1 MLEGKDVFMN
11 GDGLSSRD
19 FCYIENVVQ
28 ANILAAFSTEEA
40 NGKVFN
46 IAVGERTTLIELFE
60 ILKNSVEKITGKK
73 VAPAMMRSFREG
85 DIPHSLA
92 SIEMAQKVLQY
103 QPVIKIGHGLLETV
117 KKSIK
122 I

>member
-1 MLEGKDVFMN
+1 M
-11 GDGLSSRD
+11 
-19 FCYIENVVQ
+19 Q